1 MGQFIFS
8 QKILV
13 LMEHVYI
20 LGQKHTFIKK
30 MCTLLL
36 RACAHAWTQTWC
48 WIFSFSSKEY
58 F

>member
-36 RACAHAWTQTWC
+36 RACAHAWTQSNMVLD
-48 WIFSFSSKEY
+48 F
-58 F
+58 